1 LEVNESYQKWSE
13 HKSNSKTKKCLFQIT
28 KVSSLFLFL
37 AFVFCKCISLLV
49 TILSLKKKWIIE
61 ENYRNRFG

>member
-1 LEVNESYQKWSE
+1 MKATKNEVNIKATQKQKNVYLVF
-13 HKSNSKTKKCLFQIT
+13 H

-37 AFVFCKCISLLV
+37 AFVFCKCVSLLV

>member
-1 LEVNESYQKWSE
+1 MEVNESYQKWSE

-37 AFVFCKCISLLV
+37 AFVTTRK
-49 TILSLKKKWIIE
+49 LSLCDSCIATIWLE
-61 ENYRNRFG
+61 PSQ